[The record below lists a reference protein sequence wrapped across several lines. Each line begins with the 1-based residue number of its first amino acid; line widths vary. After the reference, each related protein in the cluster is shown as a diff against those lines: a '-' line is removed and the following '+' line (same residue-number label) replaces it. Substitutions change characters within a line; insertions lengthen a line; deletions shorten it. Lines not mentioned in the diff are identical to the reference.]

1 MAIYL
6 IKRLHQATLFS
17 FIFLTASCS
26 SVIHIVSPV
35 AGDNAE
41 PITSITANF
50 TVDFKPTEPW
60 GIYLDGVL
68 VSGFSP
74 TPAPGVTST
83 APIPLNKAPA
93 SPGYFSQY
101 TITTNATCG
110 TFCAY
115 PSETVAFNP
124 PQLRYNATNGA
135 PTSNGTITQ
144 FSPTVVYVGV
154 QYVRSVPIVVKVEE
168 TLNPPYTATI
178 PILSMG
184 TSGASLQPPGVPIFV
199 TIPAGDTRGQFFI
212 KSSTLG
218 NYMLKFTAAGASPDQ
233 GNGKIVP

>member
-1 MAIYL
+1 MAIQSR
-6 IKRLHQATLFS
+6 KRLHSVSL
-17 FIFLTASCS
+17 LTSALLAASCS
-26 SVIHIVSPV
+26 PVIHIVSPV
-35 AGDNAE
+35 KGDNAE

-60 GIYLDGVL
+60 GVYLDGAL
-68 VSGFSP
+68 VGGFSP

-83 APIPLNKAPA
+83 APIFLNKAPT

-135 PTSNGTITQ
+135 PTANGNATQ
-144 FSPTVVYVGV
+144 FSITPVYVGV
-154 QYVRSVPIVVKVEE
+154 QYVRSVPITVRVEE
-168 TLNPPYTATI
+168 ILNPPFTNTI
-178 PILSMG
+178 PIVSIG
-184 TSGASLQPPGVPIFV
+184 ATSASLQSPGIPVFV

-218 NYMLKFTAAGASPDQ
+218 NYMLKFTATGASPNQ
-233 GNGKIVP
+233 GSGKFVP